1 MKEVI
6 KKQDFEG
13 EVQEIINSVASYY
26 PNADKALVLKAFEIS
41 KSAHAG
47 QKRKSGDDYLSH
59 PLAVAKIL
67 TEMRMDVSTIITGFL
82 HDTVEDTLITLDD
95 IKKNFGPDVTHLV
108 DGVTKLSK
116 IKFHTSEEK
125 QAENFRK
132 MFVAMATDIR
142 VIIVKLADRLHN
154 MRTLAY
160 IPDNRQ
166 QRIAQETLDVYAP
179 LANRLGMAWM
189 KTEMEDMCLRY
200 LKPEI
205 YYKLVQKVAKK
216 KQERQDYID
225 EVVGLIEKSLE
236 KYNIKGKVSG
246 RPKHFYSI
254 YKKMEAQNLDF
265 EQVYDILGFR
275 VMVEKISECYEVLGL
290 VHSIWKPVPGRFKDY
305 IAMPKANSYQ
315 SLHTTVIGPRGERV
329 EIQIRTQ
336 DMDLIA
342 EKGIAAHWQYK
353 DGLVD
358 SKGIEKF
365 AWLRQLVEYQK
376 DLKDPS
382 EFLDTVRVDLFPGE
396 IYVFSPKGRVVEL
409 SQGSTPVDFA
419 YAIHTQVGEHC
430 VGAKVNGKMVPLK
443 HKLHSGDTVEI
454 MTDPNRHASPDW
466 LQFVQTSKAQAK
478 IRKFIKDEQRQR
490 GLQLGME
497 LCDKAFR
504 KRGLGFHNLYEKGEL
519 DKAATIMNYMA
530 AEDMVVAVG
539 YGLLSS
545 DQVVKKYLPETTI
558 QLEQE
563 ALARDKILNKK
574 VKAVTAGKSA
584 IQVRGLDDILIH
596 FAKCCNPIK
605 GDSIIGFVTRGRGV
619 TVHVVSCS
627 KMLASDPQRKIDV
640 SWERGEG
647 VIERSVKVRVVC
659 QDVKGLLVEM
669 SHVFTTAGVNIIN
682 AHIRTTRDN
691 KAINI
696 FTVSIKNTN
705 QLRDVMRT
713 MEGLDGII
721 SVERL

>member
-1 MKEVI
+1 MKAEN
-6 KKQDFEG
+6 KTYDF
-13 EVQEIINSVASYY
+13 QADIREIVDNVVSYY
-26 PNADKALVLKAFEIS
+26 PHADKNVILKAYDVSF
-41 KSAHAG
+41 KAHAG
-47 QKRKSGDDYLSH
+47 QKRSSGDEYFSH

-67 TEMRMDVSTIITGFL
+67 TEMKLGVPTIVTGLL
-82 HDTVEDTLITLDD
+82 HDTVEDTLITLED
-95 IKKNFGPDVTHLV
+95 IKKDFGQDVTNLV

-132 MFVAMATDIR
+132 MFIAMAADIR
-142 VIIVKLADRLHN
+142 VILVKLADRLHN

-179 LANRLGMAWM
+179 LANRLGIAWM
-189 KTEMEDMCLRY
+189 KTEMEDLCLRY
-200 LKPEI
+200 IKPEI

-216 KQERQDYID
+216 KKERQDYID
-225 EVVGLIEKSLE
+225 EVVGVIEKSLE
-236 KYNIKGKVSG
+236 KYHIKGAVSG

-275 VMVEKISECYEVLGL
+275 VIVEKISECYEVLGL
-290 VHSIWKPVPGRFKDY
+290 VHSLWKPVPGRFKDY

-329 EIQIRTQ
+329 EIQIRTNE
-336 DMDLIA
+336 MNLIA
-342 EKGIAAHWQYK
+342 EEGIAAHWQYK
-353 DGLVD
+353 DGHLD
-358 SKGIEKF
+358 RKGIEKF
-365 AWLRQLVEYQK
+365 SWLRQLVEYQK
-376 DLKDPS
+376 ELKDPS

-409 SQGSTPVDFA
+409 PQGSTPVDFA

-430 VGAKVNGKMVPLK
+430 VGARVNGKIVPLK
-443 HKLHSGDTVEI
+443 HKLHSGDTIDI

-490 GLQLGME
+490 GLQLGLE
-497 LCDKAFR
+497 LCDKSFR
-504 KRGLGFHNLYEKGEL
+504 KRGLGFEKLYEKGEL
-519 DKAATIMNYMA
+519 AKAASVMNYTS

-539 YGLLSS
+539 YGLVSS
-545 DQVVKKYLPETTI
+545 EQVLKKYLPETT
-558 QLEQE
+558 LHMEQE
-563 ALARDKILNKK
+563 EAAREKILAKK
-574 VKAVTAGKSA
+574 EKETKTSKSA
-584 IQVRGLDDILIH
+584 IRVRGLDDILIH

-605 GDSIIGFVTRGRGV
+605 GDSIKGFVTRGRGV
-619 TVHVVSCS
+619 TVHVTACP
-627 KMLASDPQRKIDV
+627 KMFASDPQRTIDV
-640 SWERGEG
+640 SWEGEAD
-647 VIERSVKVRVVC
+647 VERSVKVRVVC
-659 QDVKGLLVEM
+659 QDVKGLLVKM
-669 SHVFTTAGVNIIN
+669 SNVFTSAAINIIK
-682 AHIRTTRDN
+682 AQIRTTRDN

-696 FTVSIKNTN
+696 FTVSIKNKN
-705 QLRDVMRT
+705 QLRDVMRI
-713 MEGLDGII
+713 MEALDGII
-721 SVERL
+721 SVDRL